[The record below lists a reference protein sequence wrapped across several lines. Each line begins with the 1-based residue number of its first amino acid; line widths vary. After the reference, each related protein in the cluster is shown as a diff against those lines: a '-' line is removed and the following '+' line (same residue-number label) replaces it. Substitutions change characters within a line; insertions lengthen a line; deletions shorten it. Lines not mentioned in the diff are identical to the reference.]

1 MKILVVRFRQ
11 MGDAILTTVVLNSL
25 KKSFPDCS
33 IDFVLNDRICPL
45 FEGHPSINRL
55 IPFTDEERHS
65 FFKYIRKVWHVV
77 HSTHYDVIID
87 MRSTMNTMLF
97 ALFSPSTPYRIGLN
111 KGYCKLAFNHLIER
125 SCAGRSM
132 IEFNLS
138 MLKPLEKEGKLI
150 RDEHFSLYITEEE
163 QKAYDQYLQSQGIDL
178 TQPIL
183 LAGVTAKLDY
193 KTWNEDRMAWTIQ
206 QFIKAYPQV
215 QIIFTPQARKKKTLT
230 AFMRKWGS
238 LSRYI
243 LILQQRASESLWH
256 FPTASPR
263 TLEMKAAEDT
273 LCTPAENHH
282 SSSLLLQPTRRPG
295 CHKTM
300 FQLMESPILT

>member
-33 IDFVLNDRICPL
+33 IDFVLNDKICPL

-111 KGYCKLAFNHLIER
+111 KGYCKQAFNHLIER

-150 RDEHFSLYITEEE
+150 RDEQKLTTSIFSH
-163 QKAYDQYLQSQGIDL
+163 KASTLPNPFS
-178 TQPIL
+178 
-183 LAGVTAKLDY
+183 
-193 KTWNEDRMAWTIQ
+193 W
-206 QFIKAYPQV
+206 QV
-215 QIIFTPQARKKKTLT
+215 
-230 AFMRKWGS
+230 
-238 LSRYI
+238 
-243 LILQQRASESLWH
+243 
-256 FPTASPR
+256 
-263 TLEMKAAEDT
+263 
-273 LCTPAENHH
+273 
-282 SSSLLLQPTRRPG
+282 LQP
-295 CHKTM
+295 
-300 FQLMESPILT
+300 S